1 MHRDLKLENI
11 MLDANGYIKIIDF
24 GLAKIINND
33 ELAVTQ
39 CGTAEYFA
47 PEVLLKQPYDLNV
60 DWWAVGIITYELIFG
75 STPFFNESKAT
86 LLRNIRSKKLSFP
99 NSSSRH

>member
-1 MHRDLKLENI
+1 MIAIGKLHEKGIMHRDLKLENI

-33 ELAVTQ
+33 ELALTQ

-47 PEVLLKQPYDLNV
+47 PEVLLK
-60 DWWAVGIITYELIFG
+60 
-75 STPFFNESKAT
+75 
-86 LLRNIRSKKLSFP
+86 
-99 NSSSRH
+99 

>member
-1 MHRDLKLENI
+1 MHRDLKLENL

-24 GLAKIINND
+24 GLAKIVNND

-47 PEVLLKQPYDLNV
+47 PEVLLK
-60 DWWAVGIITYELIFG
+60 
-75 STPFFNESKAT
+75 
-86 LLRNIRSKKLSFP
+86 
-99 NSSSRH
+99 